1 LTFVTPWGLIGLI
14 AVPLIII
21 LYIMKQKREKVIVS
35 SHVLWQKVLRDMQ
48 AATPWQKLRKNL
60 LMFLQLL
67 CAVLIVLALAGMA
80 LESGTHTSQPVII
93 AIDSSLSMSSTD
105 VKPTRLDAAKK
116 DAQKYAAELP
126 PGTPVTVVSLSREPE
141 CFLYDLRAFSSCF

>member
-1 LTFVTPWGLIGLI
+1 MTFVTPWGLIGLI

-48 AATPWQKLRKNL
+48 AATPWQKLRKP

-80 LESGTHTSQPVII
+80 LESEPHV
-93 AIDSSLSMSSTD
+93 
-105 VKPTRLDAAKK
+105 AAGYYS
-116 DAQKYAAELP
+116 D
-126 PGTPVTVVSLSREPE
+126 R
-141 CFLYDLRAFSSCF
+141 FFS

>member
-105 VKPTRLDAAKK
+105 VKPTDL
-116 DAQKYAAELP
+116 LP
-126 PGTPVTVVSLSREPE
+126 
-141 CFLYDLRAFSSCF
+141 